1 MTVRSALRSALVDTY
16 HFSWR
21 LLVVNTA
28 LSAAV
33 ALVALFVSTFPLVLF
48 VAPLVAGPIAAA
60 LAHCVVTL
68 IREQEFRLSD
78 AVAGIRRFWK
88 RGLILGGIF
97 GLVLLLGT
105 LAVAFYSSEPHRVLP
120 LAVLAV
126 YVVAV
131 AALIVLV
138 AWLFAIA
145 DPEEGVDDALRRAF
159 LLALR
164 SPMRMLVFG
173 TALLLVNLVGAVT
186 VLPLLTMTIAYSF
199 LATARLVLPPPEE
212 VPV

>member
-1 MTVRSALRSALVDTY
+1 MTVRGALRSALVDTY
-16 HFSWR
+16 QFSWR
-21 LLVVNTA
+21 LLVLNTA
-28 LSAAV
+28 LSV
-33 ALVALFVSTFPLVLF
+33 VVFLVVILVSAFPLALF
-48 VAPLVAGPIAAA
+48 VAPLAAGPVAAA

-78 AVAGIRRFWK
+78 AVAGMRRFWK

-105 LAVAFYSSEPHRVLP
+105 LAVVFYSSERHRVLP

-126 YVVAV
+126 YVVAL

-145 DPEEGVDDALRRAF
+145 DPEHGVGDALRRALF
-159 LLALR
+159 LALR
-164 SPMRMLVFG
+164 SPGRMLVFG

-186 VLPLLTMTIAYSF
+186 VLPLLTLTVAYSF

-212 VPV
+212 VPA

>member
-1 MTVRSALRSALVDTY
+1 MTVRRALRSALADTY
-16 HFSWR
+16 QSSWR
-21 LLVVNTA
+21 LLVLNTA
-28 LSAAV
+28 LSV
-33 ALVALFVSTFPLVLF
+33 VVFLVVILVSAFPLALF
-48 VAPLVAGPIAAA
+48 VAPLVAGPVAAA

-78 AVAGIRRFWK
+78 AVAGMRRFWG

-105 LAVAFYSSEPHRVLP
+105 LAVAFYSSERHRVLP

-145 DPEEGVDDALRRAF
+145 DPEKGVGDALRRAF
-159 LLALR
+159 FLALR
-164 SPMRMLVFG
+164 SPVRMLVFG
-173 TALLLVNLVGAVT
+173 TALFLVNLAGAVT
-186 VLPLLTMTIAYSF
+186 VLPLLTLTIAYSF
-199 LATARLVLPPPEE
+199 LATARLVLPFPEE
-212 VPV
+212 VAA